1 MLHYRCRSQYLI
13 PAPERLSYSPS
24 IQEIL
29 WNFSRFKDEKRRLT
43 LRENPH
49 FYTELPT
56 SLEAYGDSFKI
67 YPTEEFRYTNT
78 GKFYVLTNKPELVY
92 IMTDQVLQSFGNF
105 WFQMDAIIFK
115 GLVVLFCLFSV
126 PEVLPGQTSVGGLW
140 GGELSRHLS
149 PETPVGSVLGNSW
162 CPPFQELPGIVVDCG
177 RSLHRSIHGWAG
189 YV

>member
-1 MLHYRCRSQYLI
+1 ML
-13 PAPERLSYSPS
+13 ERLSYSPS

-49 FYTELPT
+49 FYAELPT
-56 SLEAYGDSFKI
+56 SPEAYGDSFKI
-67 YPTEEFRYTNT
+67 NPTEEFQHTDT

-92 IMTDQVLQSFGNF
+92 IMADQVLKSFGNF
-105 WFQMDAIIFK
+105 WFPKDASAIIFK

-126 PEVLPGQTSVGGLW
+126 PEVLPGQTFVGGLW
-140 GGELSRHLS
+140 EGALSSHLS
-149 PETPVGSVLGNSW
+149 LETPVGSVLGDSL
-162 CPPFQELPGIVVDCG
+162 CPPFQELPGIVVDCS
-177 RSLHRSIHGWAG
+177 RSLHRSFHGRAG

>member
-1 MLHYRCRSQYLI
+1 MLYYQCRSQYLI

-49 FYTELPT
+49 FYAELPT
-56 SLEAYGDSFKI
+56 SPEAYGDSFEI
-67 YPTEEFRYTNT
+67 NPTEEFPHTIT
-78 GKFYVLTNKPELVY
+78 SKFYVLTNKPELVY
-92 IMTDQVLQSFGNF
+92 IMADQVLKSFGNF
-105 WFQMDAIIFK
+105 WFPKDAVIFK
-115 GLVVLFCLFSV
+115 GLVILFCLFSV

-140 GGELSRHLS
+140 GGALSRHLS
-149 PETPVGSVLGNSW
+149 QAHPVGSVLGDSW
-162 CPPFQELPGIVVDCG
+162 CPPFQELLGIVMDCS
-177 RSLHRSIHGWAG
+177 RSLQRSIHGWAG